1 MAERATGSSSDRDLP
16 AGQKAVDLVEEVYL
30 ATRGWPREELSGLTN
45 QGRRAA
51 VSIPANIAEGPGR
64 NSRAEFI
71 QFLAVARGSLHE
83 VETHLVIAHRLQYL
97 PVPAYDA
104 LIRRT
109 TEVAR
114 LISGLSKHLRGRAPA
129 SSNT

>member
-1 MAERATGSSSDRDLP
+1 MAERATGSSSYRDLP
-16 AGQKAVDLVEEVYL
+16 AWQKAVDLVEEVYL
-30 ATRGWPREELSGLTN
+30 ATRGWPREELYGLTN
-45 QGRRAA
+45 QVRRAA
-51 VSIPANIAEGPGR
+51 VSIPANIAEGQGR
-64 NSRAEFI
+64 NSRAEFS

-129 SSNT
+129 SSNN